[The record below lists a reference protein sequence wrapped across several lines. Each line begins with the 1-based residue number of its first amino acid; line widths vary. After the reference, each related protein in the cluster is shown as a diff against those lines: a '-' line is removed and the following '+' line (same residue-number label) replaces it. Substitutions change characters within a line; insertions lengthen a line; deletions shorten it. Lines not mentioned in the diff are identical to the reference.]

1 MNGHLVAGVV
11 WLALIAGGYFVFDYA
26 MQPAEVT
33 GCEGGDAAREL
44 RLAVARDGH
53 YYVDGAIDG
62 KPVRFVVDTG
72 ASTVTVGG
80 ADADRIGL
88 PEGAPAG
95 FRTAAGDVA
104 GRIVR
109 GRSVRIGCFD
119 LPGTAVA
126 VSPPL
131 GGSALLGQNFL
142 RHFDVTISGGAMV
155 LRPRP
160 GR

>member
-1 MNGHLVAGVV
+1 MNGHLVAGIV
-11 WLALIAGGYFVFDYA
+11 WLALIAGGYLAFDHA
-26 MQPAEVT
+26 MRPAEVV

-44 RLAVARDGH
+44 RLAAARDGH

-80 ADADRIGL
+80 DDADRIGL
-88 PEGAPAG
+88 PEGEPAG

-104 GRIVR
+104 GRVVR
-109 GRSVRIGCFD
+109 GRSVRAACFD
-119 LPGTAVA
+119 LSGMSVA
-126 VSPPL
+126 VSPPM

-142 RHFDVTISGGAMV
+142 RHFDVTMSGGTMV
-155 LRPRP
+155 LRPRAEK
-160 GR
+160 